1 MARKE
6 PKKDVHAR
14 GLSDI
19 IGIVLIASSLLLVVA
34 QLSFHRNDVAPNS
47 VPPNA
52 TVHNWIGGAGAY
64 GAFGLFFMFGAGAY
78 VIPMLLVIFGLG
90 YIFEFFS
97 YLKRRWAW
105 AAVLFFC
112 CIGLLDLYNN
122 KVVLDKLARNP
133 ALTDAGFMERL
144 AFNLNAPS
152 AGGIVGSSMNNLVFG
167 HFGRPGA
174 TIIFATLYLISLIFL
189 TNFHFGDWLRAIWA
203 QQMAGGAKIGKQ
215 DEEPPEIRCR
225 RKKRWRSGP
234 RSWKKSCKTQR
245 GCRTLRLGGGFQAG
259 A

>member
-6 PKKDVHAR
+6 AKKDANAR

-34 QLSFHRNDVAPNS
+34 QLSFHRNDVSPNS

-64 GAFGLFFMFGAGAY
+64 GAFGFFFMFGAGAY

-97 YLKRRWAW
+97 YLKRRWTW

-122 KVVLDKLARNP
+122 KLILDKLARNP
-133 ALTDAGFMERL
+133 ALTEAGFMERL

-152 AGGIVGSSMNNLVFG
+152 AGGIVGSSMNNLIFG

-189 TNFHFGDWLRAIWA
+189 TNFHFGDWLRALWA
-203 QQMAGGAKIGKQ
+203 QQAFGSKEKEPELPSDWTPEEKTLAKRAR
-215 DEEPPEIRCR
+215 ELE
-225 RKKRWRSGP
+225 KKAAKLKEDAERSG
-234 RSWKKSCKTQR
+234 
-245 GCRTLRLGGGFQAG
+245 L
-259 A
+259 